1 MNLAE
6 TVQIMAVIRSEYPD
20 FCKGFSQ
27 DELERKAAL
36 WQEMFADD
44 SAGLVGAAV
53 KAIIAADQ
61 REFSPKIG
69 HIKEMMRSLTAAG
82 ELDEDQAWERIRRAA
97 SNSGYGA
104 REEYERL
111 PEGLRQMCSP
121 GQLYEWSQMDAD
133 VFNSVIGSHFRKSYR
148 ARRESRRRDALLP
161 ADVKRLLTGLAE
173 GAALEGGTST
183 GIS

>member
-1 MNLAE
+1 MNLTE
-6 TVQIMAVIRSEYPD
+6 TLQIMAVLRSEYPD

-44 SAGLVGAAV
+44 DAWLVGAAV
-53 KAIIAADQ
+53 KAIIASDQ

-69 HIKEMMRSLTAAG
+69 HIKEVMRSLASPG
-82 ELDEDQAWERIRRAA
+82 ELDENQAWERIRRAA
-97 SNSGYGA
+97 SRSGYGA

-111 PEGLRQMCSP
+111 PEGLQRMCSP
-121 GQLYEWSQMDAD
+121 GQLYEWSQMDSD

-148 ARRESRRRDALLP
+148 VRQESRRRDALLP
-161 ADVKRLLTGLAE
+161 SEVKRLIAE
-173 GAALEGGTST
+173 ASGRMALEDGM
-183 GIS
+183 